1 MKIFTGTS
9 LRLLVFY
16 LCGLDDSLV
25 PVYFRF
31 TLTFRSLF
39 YPLLPLYYFTVGP
52 FCDIPIYRILRTILE
67 YLHGCLVVFFTIPT
81 CITLNN
87 SLWSYY

>member
-1 MKIFTGTS
+1 MQKEDIH
-9 LRLLVFY
+9 LNLLALLVFY
-16 LCGLDDSLV
+16 PCGLDDSLV

-52 FCDIPIYRILRTILE
+52 FCDIYTHLQNP
-67 YLHGCLVVFFTIPT
+67 
-81 CITLNN
+81 
-87 SLWSYY
+87 